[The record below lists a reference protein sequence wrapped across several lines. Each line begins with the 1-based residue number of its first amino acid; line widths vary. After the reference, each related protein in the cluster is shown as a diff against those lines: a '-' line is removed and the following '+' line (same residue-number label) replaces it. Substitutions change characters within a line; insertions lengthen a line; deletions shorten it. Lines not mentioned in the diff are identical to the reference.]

1 MQRCFLP
8 TLTNLMAQWE
18 AGSAEAGP
26 QGQQAVAAWSA
37 AVAAVNHLLKDQ
49 AKDQAKDQDGRTGHA
64 HLTRHDSPLDL
75 TLTGRPKDRPPKPR
89 SEIEATVRQADLAGL
104 VLSGPLPM
112 LDHAIPAIYTHWLL
126 APPDATGSPG
136 AHLLPA
142 AGPAADAQPQTLLLL
157 PGDPLAGEKFCLVL
171 TAEFSLIMVL
181 GQDDNQQLRFQFSF
195 APDTV
200 GAVWLWLRSRIQ
212 LTQPTRLET
221 LDQRVQQFAP
231 IEPDYRLVS
240 QFSQQMWANL
250 PLLAPPPAPSVSVP
264 PPSSPVP
271 KADCVLEANPAATSA
286 NSDAELLQAM
296 AHEIRT
302 PLSTIRTFTRSL
314 LRRRDLADSAVKRL
328 KQIDRECTQQIDR
341 FNLIFRAVEL
351 ATAPPRQQSPLAPLS
366 LSQLFDDAI
375 PQWQQQ
381 ASRHNITLSVGL
393 PPRLPLVVSDPTM
406 LSQVLTG
413 LVERFVQSLPP
424 HSHLEL
430 QVMLAGSQLK
440 LQFQAPC
447 QGVGSPL
454 SDAVVDPNSR
464 RPSLRSVGHLLMFQP
479 ETGGLSLNLD
489 VTKTLFQALGG
500 KLIVRQ
506 RPQQGEVLTVFLPLE
521 TYTDPHQDVRWV

>member
-37 AVAAVNHLLKDQ
+37 AVAAVNHLLKAQ
-49 AKDQAKDQDGRTGHA
+49 AGDRNSHQN
-64 HLTRHDSPLDL
+64 HLSHSNNSHTSHPDL
-75 TLTGRPKDRPPKPR
+75 NSHLSHLKSHSKTSAEAG
-89 SEIEATVRQADLAGL
+89 ATVKQADLAGV

-112 LDHAIPAIYTHWLL
+112 LDQAIPATYTHWLL
-126 APPDATGSPG
+126 APAETAGSPA

-142 AGPAADAQPQTLLLL
+142 AGPAADARPQTLALL

-171 TAEFSLIMVL
+171 TADFSLIVVL

-195 APDTV
+195 VPETV

-212 LTQPTRLET
+212 LTQPTHLES
-221 LDQRVQQFAP
+221 LDQLVQQFAP

-240 QFSQQMWANL
+240 QFSQRMWANL
-250 PLLAPPPAPSVSVP
+250 PLLTPPPAPHVSVP
-264 PPSSPVP
+264 SPPSPRP
-271 KADCVLEANPAATSA
+271 EADCPPAMNSA

-314 LRRRDLADSAVKRL
+314 LRRRDLADGAMKRL

-366 LSQLFDDAI
+366 LSQLFDEAI

-447 QGVGSPL
+447 QGAGSPL

>member
-18 AGSAEAGP
+18 AGSAETSP
-26 QGQQAVAAWSA
+26 RGQQALVAWSA
-37 AVAAVNHLLKDQ
+37 AVAAINHLLRAQ
-49 AKDQAKDQDGRTGHA
+49 ANPRQDHA
-64 HLTRHDSPLDL
+64 RPSDSPQPPA
-75 TLTGRPKDRPPKPR
+75 LTGF
-89 SEIEATVRQADLAGL
+89 I
-104 VLSGPLPM
+104 LSGPLPM
-112 LDHAIPAIYTHWLL
+112 LDSAIPASYTHWLL
-126 APPDATGSPG
+126 APPQNAESPIG
-136 AHLLPA
+136 HLLPA
-142 AGPAADAQPQTLLLL
+142 AGPTAETRPQTLPLL
-157 PGDPLAGEKFCLVL
+157 PGDPLAQEKFCLVL
-171 TAEFSLIMVL
+171 TPDFSLIAVL
-181 GQDDNQQLRFQFSF
+181 GEDEGQQFRFQFSF
-195 APDTV
+195 VPETV
-200 GAVWLWLRSRIQ
+200 EAVWRWVRSRIQ
-212 LTQPTRLET
+212 IIQPTRLEE
-221 LDQRVQQFAP
+221 LDPLVAKFAP

-240 QFSQQMWANL
+240 RFSQQMWASL
-250 PLLAPPPAPSVSVP
+250 PLLAPPPTLSIPGSTA
-264 PPSSPVP
+264 SPNPGAAV
-271 KADCVLEANPAATSA
+271 DCSPAANTATAA

-314 LRRRDLADSAVKRL
+314 LRRRDLADGAVKRL
-328 KQIDRECTQQIDR
+328 KQIDQACTQQIDR

-351 ATAPPRQQSPLAPLS
+351 ATAQPRQQSPLAPLS
-366 LSQLFDDAI
+366 LSQLFDEAI

-381 ASRHNITLSVGL
+381 ANRHNITLGVGL
-393 PPRLPLVVSDPTM
+393 PPRLPLVVSDPTL

-447 QGVGSPL
+447 QGTGSPL